1 MNSRTRLKLINHSF
15 WMVCSSYRMIIILLF
30 SVVDKLFCENVISL
44 DQTDLILTEYHVLS
58 LYTFQT
64 Y

>member
-1 MNSRTRLKLINHSF
+1 
-15 WMVCSSYRMIIILLF
+15 MIIILLF
-30 SVVDKLFCENVISL
+30 SVVDKLFCEDVISL